1 MSRWS
6 EQGILLLVCCL
17 LWYFSNNFKA
27 SHKWVLLEQ
36 LQNPQRSNLK
46 ELLPS
51 HDGSWEV
58 MYQTDQKQ
66 NINSNWHN
74 SIDAIFQCANKVW
87 VYCCMKIMIW
97 DGGYV
102 LLEKRRESITW
113 QLSCSLAGS
122 LLPPPQQPL
131 NLWSVPQSSHYC
143 HPNFCQNITNLID
156 CLSRRPLS
164 CRCHPRI
171 VSVTTA

>member
-1 MSRWS
+1 MQQFFIAKKKTLTQSSMSRWS

-36 LQNPQRSNLK
+36 LKNPQRSNLK

-58 MYQTDQKQ
+58 MYQTDLKQ

-74 SIDAIFQCANKVW
+74 SIDANFQCANKVW
-87 VYCCMKIMIW
+87 IYCCMKMMNKK
-97 DGGYV
+97 
-102 LLEKRRESITW
+102 LKFEKGKHVSTLCCQVVMKYWFFNNFSIP
-113 QLSCSLAGS
+113 SYIIS
-122 LLPPPQQPL
+122 
-131 NLWSVPQSSHYC
+131 
-143 HPNFCQNITNLID
+143 
-156 CLSRRPLS
+156 
-164 CRCHPRI
+164 
-171 VSVTTA
+171 